1 MAHVKDKAKRLSA
14 ERPPDV
20 ANHLPDWRRPH
31 KRIAHA
37 YRHALNPRQRSAF
50 TSWAAFTS
58 TFAVVR
64 GITYSIRYGV
74 GPLHDVKLGNTH
86 LHHYVWGIA
95 LISAAGGVA
104 VYGDSNQREHPAVG
118 ALYGTGLALVI
129 DELAL
134 LLELRDVYWQHQGR
148 WSIDAAVCL
157 SGLSG
162 CYLGAAEFWEHLFAR
177 PALLRG
183 TAGG

>member
-1 MAHVKDKAKRLSA
+1 MARVKDDA
-14 ERPPDV
+14 ERLAAGHPPETGE
-20 ANHLPDWRRPH
+20 LPSWRRPH

-37 YRHALNPRQRSAF
+37 YRHALSPRQRSAF
-50 TSWAAFTS
+50 ATWAAFTS
-58 TFAVVR
+58 TFAAVR
-64 GITYSIRYGV
+64 GITYSIKYHV

-95 LISAAGGVA
+95 LVSAAGGVA
-104 VYGDSNQREHPAVG
+104 VYGDDEHRGHPAVG
-118 ALYGTGLALVI
+118 ALYGTGLALVV

-148 WSIDAAVCL
+148 WSIDAGVGL

-162 CYLGAAEFWEHLFAR
+162 CYLGATEFWHHLFAR
-177 PALLRG
+177 
-183 TAGG
+183 